1 MEKLKLF
8 FKYLFLFLL
17 GGAVYYG
24 VEILWRG
31 FSHYSMF
38 ITGGI
43 CFLYAGLQNEWTDWD
58 RPLWKQVLQVDL
70 FILSCEF
77 ICGVIVNLWL
87 GLNVWDYSNLPFNIL
102 GQVCL
107 PYALLFLPLALIAI
121 VIDDYI
127 RWIIFNEEKPR
138 YKLK

>member
-1 MEKLKLF
+1 MEQLKLL

-17 GGAVYYG
+17 GGAVYFG

-43 CFLYAGLQNEWTDWD
+43 CFLYAGLQNEYTNWD
-58 RPLWKQVLQVDL
+58 RSLWKQVLQVDL
-70 FILSCEF
+70 FVILSEF

-87 GLNVWDYSNLPFNIL
+87 GLNVWNYSNLPFNIL

-107 PYALLFLPLALIAI
+107 PYALLFLPLSLIAI

-127 RWIIFNEEKPR
+127 RWILFNEEKPR

>member
-1 MEKLKLF
+1 MEQLKLL

-17 GGAVYYG
+17 GGAVYFG

-43 CFLYAGLQNEWTDWD
+43 CFLYAGLQNEYTNWD
-58 RPLWKQVLQVDL
+58 RPLWKQVLQVD
-70 FILSCEF
+70 FFVLSCEF

-87 GLNVWDYSNLPFNIL
+87 GLNIWDYSNLPFNIL

-107 PYALLFLPLALIAI
+107 PYALLFLPLSLIAI
-121 VIDDYI
+121 VVDDYV
-127 RWIIFNEEKPR
+127 RWILFNEEKPY
-138 YKLK
+138 YKIK

>member
-1 MEKLKLF
+1 MEQLKLL

-17 GGAVYYG
+17 GGAVYFG
-24 VEILWRG
+24 MEILWRG

-43 CFLYAGLQNEWTDWD
+43 CFLYAGLQNEYTNWD
-58 RPLWKQVLQVDL
+58 RSLWKQVLQVDL
-70 FILSCEF
+70 FVILSEF

-87 GLNVWDYSNLPFNIL
+87 GLNVWNYSNLPFNIL

-107 PYALLFLPLALIAI
+107 PYALLFLPLSLIAI

-127 RWIIFNEEKPR
+127 RWILFNEEKPR